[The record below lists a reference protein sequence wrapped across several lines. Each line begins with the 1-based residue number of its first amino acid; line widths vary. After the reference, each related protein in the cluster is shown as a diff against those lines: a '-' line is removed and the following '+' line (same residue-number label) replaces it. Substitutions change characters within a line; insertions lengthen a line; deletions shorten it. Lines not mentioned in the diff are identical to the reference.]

1 MFRKL
6 VPMLSLSALAV
17 ASVASFGASPAAA
30 QQFDAGPPPPYAV
43 GAPDPTFM
51 GRNHLRGFVR
61 AFDHFNM
68 TLGIHH
74 QGVPV
79 QLHQGTIIHPTGLTI
94 SPGMFLRVDG
104 YFSGGVFYA
113 DKIVLER

>member
-6 VPMLSLSALAV
+6 VPMLSLSALA
-17 ASVASFGASPAAA
+17 VASFGASPAAA

-51 GRNHLRGFVR
+51 GRYHLRGFVR

>member
-1 MFRKL
+1 MFRRL
-6 VPMLSLSALAV
+6 VPMLSLSTLALAAV
-17 ASVASFGASPAAA
+17 ATFGAAPASA
-30 QQFDAGPPPPYAV
+30 QQFDAGPPPPYVV

-51 GRNHLRGFVR
+51 GRNHVRGFVR

-79 QLHQGTIIHPTGLTI
+79 QLHQGTVIRPLGLTI
-94 SPGMFLRVDG
+94 QPGMFLRVDG

-113 DKIVLER
+113 DRIVLMR

>member
-1 MFRKL
+1 
-6 VPMLSLSALAV
+6 
-17 ASVASFGASPAAA
+17 
-30 QQFDAGPPPPYAV
+30 
-43 GAPDPTFM
+43 
-51 GRNHLRGFVR
+51 
-61 AFDHFNM
+61 M